1 MPDISQIVPL
11 SKILVT
17 STDALLGA
25 EISEEEEI
33 DSVFNELD
41 QLYHPTDYYYNA
53 GEEGAQFVK
62 LSYYRLSALVRKY
75 PTNIRLLRCCAW
87 NGVNYIE
94 CSLIWEHFRLSE
106 KELNTVFRDV
116 ERKFKTMISFTENV
130 SEKINAKEGLA
141 FVYTFMGRD
150 NDASEIIRDIPDT
163 DRSYTEYCLA
173 CKRKDLDR
181 RIYHIK
187 NTFDYVME
195 EMITTFRQMAKSYSI
210 MGEKKREYAI
220 KVFNKYAQFIR
231 TMRGTIDSS
240 MFYREMIWV
249 YKYLAVEY
257 IRSGN
262 FEDALSNIE
271 IVTRLCEESY
281 TDVLRFDE
289 SNQDIT
295 VFSGKNISN
304 TEKSSDSDKF
314 KEKLLIHLRECWH
327 ECDDKENNPI
337 VTSHRY
343 KKCVER
349 IESL

>member
-1 MPDISQIVPL
+1 M
-11 SKILVT
+11 
-17 STDALLGA
+17 
-25 EISEEEEI
+25 
-33 DSVFNELD
+33 
-41 QLYHPTDYYYNA
+41 
-53 GEEGAQFVK
+53 
-62 LSYYRLSALVRKY
+62 
-75 PTNIRLLRCCAW
+75 
-87 NGVNYIE
+87 
-94 CSLIWEHFRLSE
+94 
-106 KELNTVFRDV
+106 
-116 ERKFKTMISFTENV
+116 
-130 SEKINAKEGLA
+130 
-141 FVYTFMGRD
+141 
-150 NDASEIIRDIPDT
+150 
-163 DRSYTEYCLA
+163 
-173 CKRKDLDR
+173 
-181 RIYHIK
+181 
-187 NTFDYVME
+187 
-195 EMITTFRQMAKSYSI
+195 
-210 MGEKKREYAI
+210 
-220 KVFNKYAQFIR
+220 FNKYAQFIR